1 MSRPLIKVLRAGLA
15 AATLAGVAMLGAAR
29 LIDQEQLAPVVD
41 YTELDGSRH
50 RSDELLGQVVLVNFW
65 ATSCTSCVH
74 EMPKLMALH
83 ERLHGRGLQTLAVA
97 MSYDP
102 PAYVVNYAQSRQLP
116 FPVVID
122 NTGEIARQFGKVQ
135 LTPTTFIIDRQG
147 RIVRHFTGEP
157 DFEQLE
163 RELDGLL
170 ARS

>member
-1 MSRPLIKVLRAGLA
+1 MSRRLIKVLRAALA
-15 AATLAGVAMLGAAR
+15 AAALAGVALLGAAR
-29 LIDQEQLAPVVD
+29 LIEREQLAPVVD

-50 RSDELLGQVVLVNFW
+50 RSDELRGQVVLVNFW
-65 ATSCTSCVH
+65 ATSCTVCVH

-83 ERLHGRGLQTLAVA
+83 DRLHARGLQTLAVA

-135 LTPTTFIIDRQG
+135 LTPTTVLIDKHG
-147 RIVRHFTGEP
+147 HIVRRYVGEP
-157 DFEQLE
+157 DFTEVQALIE
-163 RELDGLL
+163 RLL
-170 ARS
+170 AT

>member
-1 MSRPLIKVLRAGLA
+1 MSSKPIRMLRTGLA
-15 AATLAGVAMLGAAR
+15 AAVLASVAALGMAR
-29 LIDQEQLAPVVD
+29 LIEREQLAPVVE
-41 YTELDGSRH
+41 YTELDGTRH
-50 RSDELLGQVVLVNFW
+50 RSDELQGQVVLVNFW
-65 ATSCTSCVH
+65 ATSCTVCVH
-74 EMPKLMALH
+74 EMPRLVKLH

-135 LTPTTFIIDRQG
+135 LTPTTVIIDRQG

>member
-1 MSRPLIKVLRAGLA
+1 MSGKLARVLRAGLA
-15 AATLAGVAMLGAAR
+15 ATVLAGMAALGAAR
-29 LIDQEQLAPVVD
+29 LIEREQLAPVVD

-116 FPVVID
+116 FTVVID

-135 LTPTTFIIDRQG
+135 LTPTTVLIDRRG
-147 RIVRHFTGEP
+147 HIVRRYVGEP
-157 DFEQLE
+157 DFTELQGLIEQL
-163 RELDGLL
+163 L
-170 ARS
+170 AA